1 MIRQNQLFYIIK
13 IAVFFDLFNSHL
25 RLDAGFFVFLVDT
38 VGDARRLYIS
48 AGEFH
53 TNQKYKRFLV
63 CKFLA
68 QFSFLY
74 LI

>member
-38 VGDARRLYIS
+38 VGDGRAGYI
-48 AGEFH
+48 
-53 TNQKYKRFLV
+53 FLPV
-63 CKFLA
+63 
-68 QFSFLY
+68 SFM
-74 LI
+74 LIRNIQGFWCVNFWHSFPIYI